1 MIEKTFDA
9 VIESIDAV
17 TEFINEQLETFDCP
31 MKMQMKIDVAIDE
44 IVSNIA
50 FYAYDDFVGKVTL
63 QIEKQ
68 EEPLAVVLTF
78 IDHGKP
84 YNPLDK
90 QDPNVN
96 LSVEEKPIGG
106 LGIFMVKKLMDEV
119 RYEYR
124 DGQNVLTIKKN
135 LNN

>member
-9 VIESIDAV
+9 VIENIDAV

-63 QIEKQ
+63 QIKRQ

-90 QDPNVN
+90 KDPNVK
-96 LSVEEKPIGG
+96 LSVEEKTIGG
-106 LGIFMVKKLMDEV
+106 LGIYMVKKLMDDV

-124 DGQNVLTIKKN
+124 DGQNVLKIMKKFD
-135 LNN
+135 

>member
-9 VIESIDAV
+9 VIENIDAV

-31 MKMQMKIDVAIDE
+31 MKMQMKIDIAIDE
-44 IVSNIA
+44 IISNIA
-50 FYAYDDFVGKVTL
+50 FYAYPESEGTVTVCVQKQDDP
-63 QIEKQ
+63 Q
-68 EEPLAVVLTF
+68 AVVLTF
-78 IDHGKP
+78 IDQGKP

-124 DGQNVLTIKKN
+124 DGQNVLTIKKKFE
-135 LNN
+135 